1 MRRIL
6 SLLIVLAPVAAAAQ
20 NNLSTP
26 APDHAV
32 DPRATKT
39 VQKFPPLADS
49 CPVGMRAQREMAGSA
64 VNVTSEGTLHP
75 GIAQRLRVILQSA
88 KPKRI
93 VSASITVHGYG
104 PTPRV
109 LDAGP
114 ATHQTSSASELTRTL
129 DLTFNGSRSDLS
141 ADIVLSA
148 FASVTQLDLNSIDYA
163 DGSARQ
169 FSAGQRC
176 HIAPDPFML
185 VATR

>member
-1 MRRIL
+1 
-6 SLLIVLAPVAAAAQ
+6 
-20 NNLSTP
+20 
-26 APDHAV
+26 
-32 DPRATKT
+32 
-39 VQKFPPLADS
+39 
-49 CPVGMRAQREMAGSA
+49 MRAQREMAGSA
-64 VNVTSEGTLHP
+64 VNVTGEGTLHP

-88 KPKRI
+88 EPKRI

-104 PTPRV
+104 PSPRV
-109 LDAGP
+109 LDAGQ

-148 FASVTQLDLNSIDYA
+148 FFASVTQLDLNSIDYA